1 MLKNINFASMRKTL
15 NILASSFRLTM
26 QELMVNKLRTA
37 LSLIGISF
45 GIFCII
51 GVLATVNS
59 LEANIQN
66 QIKSLGSN
74 TIYIDKWDYN
84 GGPDYPWWKFIN
96 RPVPK
101 FSEVEAIKQ
110 RSQLAKNIAFVINAN
125 VQVEYQDYALT
136 GVNVFGVSEEENEI
150 QPITMVYGRFISE
163 TEFALGSPVA
173 IIGYT
178 NAESLFLDPALAIGK
193 EVKIKGTK
201 ARVIGVIKKM
211 GTSMIGWDYDQ
222 CFITSY
228 RFAREIFNEQN
239 SRPKIIVNG
248 NENVSSVA
256 LADELEGVMRSV
268 RKLSPKQE
276 DDFTVNQISGFSDKI
291 SSFFVSV
298 NIGGWAIGILS
309 LIVGAFGIANIMFV
323 TVKER
328 TSMIG
333 LKKAI
338 GAKKRSI
345 LSEFLLESA
354 TICIMG
360 GLMGLILVY
369 ILTVVLTKAFNFP
382 VFISAGILILA
393 ISICIVI
400 GILAGIIPAYSASRL
415 DPVVA
420 IRSK

>member
-1 MLKNINFASMRKTL
+1 MRKTL

-26 QELMVNKLRTA
+26 QELWENKLRTS

-66 QIKSLGSN
+66 QINSLGTN
-74 TIYIDKWDYN
+74 TIYIDKWEYK
-84 GGPDYPWWKFIN
+84 GGADYPWWKYIN
-96 RPVPK
+96 RPEPK
-101 FSEVEAIKQ
+101 FEEVNLIKQ
-110 RSQLAKNIAFVINAN
+110 RSDLVSNVAFEIDTRLT
-125 VQVEYQDYALT
+125 VEYEDYALE
-136 GVNVFGVSEEENEI
+136 GVTVFGVSKEENEI
-150 QPITMVYGRFISE
+150 QPVTMAYGRFISGA
-163 TEFALGSPVA
+163 EFTSGSPVV

-178 NAESLFLDPALAIGK
+178 NAENLFLNPALAIGK
-193 EVKIKGTK
+193 EIKIKGIK
-201 ARVIGVIKKM
+201 ATIIGVIKKM
-211 GTSMIGWDYDQ
+211 GTPMIGWDYDQ
-222 CFITSY
+222 CLITPY
-228 RFAREIFNEQN
+228 RFARQIFNEQY
-239 SRPKIIVNG
+239 SRPKIMVKAKDNVSSAALADNLEGIMRSIRKLSPRQVDDFTLNQISSFSD
-248 NENVSSVA
+248 NVSSVFA
-256 LADELEGVMRSV
+256 SINL
-268 RKLSPKQE
+268 
-276 DDFTVNQISGFSDKI
+276 
-291 SSFFVSV
+291 
-298 NIGGWAIGILS
+298 GGWAIGILS

-328 TSMIG
+328 TAMIG

-354 TICIMG
+354 IICIMG

-369 ILTVVLTKAFNFP
+369 LLTIVLTHLFNFP
-382 VFISAGILILA
+382 VFISAGILTLA
-393 ISICIVI
+393 ISICITI
-400 GILAGIIPAYSASRL
+400 GILAGMIPAYAASRL